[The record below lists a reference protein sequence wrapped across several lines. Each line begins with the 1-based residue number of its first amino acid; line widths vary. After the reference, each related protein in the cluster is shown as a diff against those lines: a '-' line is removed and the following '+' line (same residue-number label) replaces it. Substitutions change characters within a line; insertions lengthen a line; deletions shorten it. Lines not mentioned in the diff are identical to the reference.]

1 MMKKWIIFAV
11 MILLSGACLSNN
23 VNAAAKQSKP
33 KLSETKITLK
43 VGTKKTIKVKK
54 IGKNAKIKW
63 SSNRPKIV
71 TVSKKG
77 VAFAKASGNAVI
89 KATVKQKGKKIVL
102 KCKINV
108 PKPVKDSVNP
118 LPVADVYKKNT
129 LFDTYLSGGV
139 SAIHY
144 NINNTPYVVTDTKK
158 ITSILTYMSLLEV
171 EQTTNPNVAGGF
183 SMILS
188 VPDRPMVTIGLLND
202 TFSIDGQYYKIKNS
216 TLDITTVIQLFL
228 GL

>member
-11 MILLSGACLSNN
+11 MILLSGSCLSMNA
-23 VNAAAKQSKP
+23 NAATKQSKP
-33 KLSETKITLK
+33 KLSETKITLE
-43 VGTKKTIKVKK
+43 VGAKKTIKVKK

-89 KATVKQKGKKIVL
+89 KATVKQKGKKFVL

-108 PKPVKDSVNP
+108 PKPVIDSVNP

-129 LFDTYLSGGV
+129 LFDTCLASGV

-144 NINNTPYVVTDTKK
+144 TINDASYVVTDTKK
-158 ITSILTYMSLLEV
+158 IASILTYMSLLEV
-171 EQTTNPNVAGGF
+171 EQATNPHVAGGF
-183 SMILS
+183 SMKLS
-188 VPDRPMVTIGLLND
+188 IPNQPTVEIGLQSDLFN
-202 TFSIDGQYYKIKNS
+202 INGQYYKIKNS
-216 TLDITTVIQLFL
+216 NLDITLVMKLFL
-228 GL
+228 GI